1 LLFLSLFHLY
11 SGVRCW
17 RSRRVLTG
25 GRVPDEKDK
34 DIELE
39 KVKRSFED
47 QPEEGPGYIN
57 EQININD
64 EDSD

>member
-1 LLFLSLFHLY
+1 MY

-17 RSRRVLTG
+17 RSRRVLTE

-39 KVKRSFED
+39 KVKKSFED
-47 QPEEGPGYIN
+47 QPEEDPGYIN
-57 EQININD
+57 EQINIRD

>member
-1 LLFLSLFHLY
+1 MY

-17 RSRRVLTG
+17 RSRRVLTEE
-25 GRVPDEKDK
+25 RVPDEKDK

-39 KVKRSFED
+39 KVKKSFED
-47 QPEEGPGYIN
+47 QPEEDPGYIN

>member
-1 LLFLSLFHLY
+1 LY

-17 RSRRVLTG
+17 RSRGVLTEG
-25 GRVPDEKDK
+25 TVPDEKDK

-47 QPEEGPGYIN
+47 QPEEDPGYIN

>member
-1 LLFLSLFHLY
+1 LH

-17 RSRRVLTG
+17 RSRRVLTE
-25 GRVPDEKDK
+25 GRAPDEKDK

-39 KVKRSFED
+39 KIKKSFDD
-47 QPEEGPGYIN
+47 QPEEDPGYIN
-57 EQININD
+57 EQINISD